1 MLLGS
6 WSMCAPLSSVSRAL
20 LEYFRVNNV
29 FIKYVD
35 TKLIVKKSIAL
46 ECIFKMYMAVWEY

>member
-1 MLLGS
+1 M
-6 WSMCAPLSSVSRAL
+6 PLSSISKAL
-20 LEYFRVNNV
+20 LEYFMANNF